1 MEHKVLKISRESV
14 EKISPTKFKGNV
26 EITDVEPLELGKSL
40 PELIWEAQL
49 EATKNNIR
57 ANTVVISK
65 RLAKVNRFVQ
75 TFDLGISYKEFPP
88 LICGLEAYITDEMP
102 DELGF
107 GLLEAP
113 TTQREQVFEDG
124 RKTGYKEGYEQ
135 GLKDLAE
142 RLKRFYQS
150 LKGET
155 FSSTVAYHI
164 DQIKKDLLKGDEDNE

>member
-1 MEHKVLKISRESV
+1 MEHKELKISRESV
-14 EKISPTKFKGNV
+14 EKISPTKFKRTV
-26 EITDVEPLELGKSL
+26 EITDVEPLDLGKSL

-75 TFDLGISYKEFPP
+75 TFDFGISYKEFPP
-88 LICGLEAYITDEMP
+88 LVCGLEAYITDEMP

-135 GLKDLAE
+135 GVKDFAE
-142 RLKRFYQS
+142 KLQKFYDNYR
-150 LKGET
+150 G
-155 FSSTVAYHI
+155 STYSAVVAYHI
-164 DQIKKDLLKGDEDNE
+164 EQIKKDLLKEDKDNE